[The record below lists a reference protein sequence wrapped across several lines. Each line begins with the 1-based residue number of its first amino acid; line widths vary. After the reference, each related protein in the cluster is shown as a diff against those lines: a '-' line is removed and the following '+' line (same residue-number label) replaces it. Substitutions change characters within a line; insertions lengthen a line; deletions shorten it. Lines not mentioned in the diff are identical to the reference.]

1 LITYGEFFS
10 YKNFSKSQLGFRKW
24 TKKMS
29 KIEKP
34 KKVLKKPLFLGIS
47 DENALNSE
55 KITQKSVTI
64 KFYNF
69 KENHLGTFLVSY
81 YETK

>member
-1 LITYGEFFS
+1 MVKISVIKTFQKVNWVFENG
-10 YKNFSKSQLGFRKW
+10 Q
-24 TKKMS
+24 KKMS

-34 KKVLKKPLFLGIS
+34 KKVLKRTLFFWVC
-47 DENALNSE
+47 DQNALKSE